1 MDDALRT
8 TSASNRKQNERTKS
22 DMESNYDSENDFPQY
37 IIIESIDEQRPLAR
51 LSPFWIHKAL
61 STGTLTSVK
70 IIRSG
75 NILIYTTTKIY
86 SQKLL
91 KLEELAGVPVKAT
104 PHWSLNTSKVVVR
117 CAELKKC
124 SQDEILEN
132 LETQGVI
139 DHYNISVRS
148 DDGQRKKQIHTL
160 SHSTVPHHQ
169 KK

>member
-75 NILIYTTTKIY
+75 NILIKYD
-86 SQKLL
+86 
-91 KLEELAGVPVKAT
+91 
-104 PHWSLNTSKVVVR
+104 N
-117 CAELKKC
+117 
-124 SQDEILEN
+124 
-132 LETQGVI
+132 
-139 DHYNISVRS
+139 
-148 DDGQRKKQIHTL
+148 
-160 SHSTVPHHQ
+160 
-169 KK
+169 